1 MVDAADLTIGPSSV
15 ITACGAARLG
25 LKVAFIGVVG
35 DDVYGR
41 FMLTAMQERSID
53 ISHCLIDPTLQTG
66 FTVILAKTGWRP
78 RHAHH
83 AGTIATLQPEQV
95 NRELLRQTR
104 HLHVGSYFCSMVY
117 ATACPICL
125 PPLRLA
131 AASPPHSTPTVSARS
146 NGKLEASF
154 TTL

>member
-1 MVDAADLTIGPSSV
+1 M
-15 ITACGAARLG
+15 
-25 LKVAFIGVVG
+25 G
-35 DDVYGR
+35 DDVHGR

-66 FTVILAKTGWRP
+66 FTVILAKPDGDRAMLTY
-78 RHAHH
+78 

-117 ATACPICL
+117 ATACLICL

-131 AASPPHSTPTVSARS
+131 GVTTSLDTNCIRAS
-146 NGKLEASF
+146 NGKLEASYH
-154 TTL
+154 TVMCYCPMR